1 MCICILFQNEIRNS
15 FDTKQYSEMTKYKTV
30 IFDDNINTIELRKNN
45 TGTNNEEDSSVCWFF
60 SFLIGIIIYITIYMY
75 DSDDER
81 ICF

>member
-1 MCICILFQNEIRNS
+1 
-15 FDTKQYSEMTKYKTV
+15 MTKYKTV

-81 ICF
+81 IYF